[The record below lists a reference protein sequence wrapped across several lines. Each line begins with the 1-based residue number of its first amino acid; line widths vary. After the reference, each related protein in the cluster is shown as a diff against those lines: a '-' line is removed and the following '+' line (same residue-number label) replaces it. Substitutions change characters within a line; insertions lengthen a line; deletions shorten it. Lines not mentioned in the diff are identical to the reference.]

1 MTKKCGA
8 KPKIKN
14 GTEVDNRGTRFTA
27 IGEPSGDD
35 RADEPLGGVPGSES
49 VPARLF
55 LFGSASGQRAD
66 VLQGTQL

>member
-35 RADEPLGGVPGSES
+35 RADEPLGGAPVSGSVSGEYLLR
-49 VPARLF
+49 VF
-55 LFGSASGQRAD
+55 LC
-66 VLQGTQL
+66 V